1 MSFVVVVA
9 SIVGAL
15 IHLTI
20 KRLKDRA
27 PIINTFLLHALVFN
41 VDFLEFFFGFIPHV
55 RPSSDDLRLSFVSQS
70 PPRKELSGFS
80 RLCFRQVAR
89 HDGGHDGLDRNRSA

>member
-9 SIVGAL
+9 SIVRAL

-27 PIINTFLLHALVFN
+27 PIINAFLLHVIRPRRLVQ
-41 VDFLEFFFGFIPHV
+41 
-55 RPSSDDLRLSFVSQS
+55 SD
-70 PPRKELSGFS
+70 
-80 RLCFRQVAR
+80 C
-89 HDGGHDGLDRNRSA
+89 